1 MALRLAYLMLVRVLG
16 WLALLA
22 RSDAAKD
29 VEILTLRH
37 EVAVLR
43 RTNPRPTMSWLD
55 RAVLSALSRLLPAPL
70 RRMRLVSPRT
80 LLRWHHQLVTRRWT
94 YPHRR
99 PGRPPTPPP
108 IRALV
113 LRMARENPR
122 WGYRRIQGELVGLGH
137 TVAAS
142 TVWKIMKN
150 AGLDPAPRRS
160 GPTWRQ
166 FLSAQAHAILA
177 VDFAHVDTVF
187 LRRLYVLLVIEHD
200 RRRVHLAGI
209 TAHPTGAWVTQQ
221 ARNLLMDLGERADR
235 FRFLIRDRDSKFT
248 AAFDA
253 VFTGADIRIIRTP
266 IRAPRANAIAERF
279 IGTLRREC
287 LDHLLITG
295 PRHLDVVLREYVQH
309 FNTHRPHRSLDQHPP
324 AGGTPPRSGA
334 TIRPLRRDRLGGL
347 IHEYVQDAPMD
358 RQASRGRLIWR
369 AGSNAQD
376 GARLGIEQGGVDL
389 AGDIDIPRGEGV
401 KLRRCAGS
409 AGVGRRW
416 SPGRAGRWPG
426 SGAGSRGGG

>member
-1 MALRLAYLMLVRVLG
+1 VALRLVYLMLVRLLS
-16 WLALLA
+16 WLALLT

-43 RTNPRPTMSWLD
+43 RTIVRPALTWPG
-55 RAVLSALSRLLPAPL
+55 RALLSALSRLLPAPL
-70 RRMRLVSPRT
+70 RRARLISPRT
-80 LLRWHHQLVTRRWT
+80 LLRWHHQLVAHRWT
-94 YPHRR
+94 YRHRS
-99 PGRPPTPPP
+99 PGRPRTPPP
-108 IRALV
+108 IRTLV

-137 TVAAS
+137 HVAAS
-142 TVWKIMKN
+142 TVWKILKN
-150 AGLDPAPRRS
+150 AGLDPAPRRA
-160 GPTWRQ
+160 GPTWSQ
-166 FLSAQAHAILA
+166 FLRGQAHAILA
-177 VDFAHVDTVF
+177 IDFAHIDTVF

-200 RRRVHLAGI
+200 RRQVHLAGV
-209 TAHPTGAWVTQQ
+209 TAHPTGDWVTQQ

-248 AAFDA
+248 TSFDA
-253 VFTGADIRIIRTP
+253 VFASADIRTIRTP

-309 FNTHRPHRSLDQHPP
+309 FNTHRPHRSLHQHPP
-324 AGGTPPRSGA
+324 AGATPPGSEA

-347 IHEYVQDAPMD
+347 IHEYVLVA
-358 RQASRGRLIWR
+358 
-369 AGSNAQD
+369 
-376 GARLGIEQGGVDL
+376 
-389 AGDIDIPRGEGV
+389 
-401 KLRRCAGS
+401 
-409 AGVGRRW
+409 
-416 SPGRAGRWPG
+416 
-426 SGAGSRGGG
+426 